1 MFFRIFNLMKNTV
14 FLILS
19 LFSTIALAA
28 QPAKKYLALSFD
40 DGPNTTTTM
49 QALDVMEKYGVPGSF
64 FVNGCNINAETIPV
78 MQRAKA
84 LGCDIENHSQNHR
97 HMLELTEA
105 EMRDEIE
112 RTSKLI
118 EDAVGVAPRFFR
130 PPYIEYNE
138 TMHNLT
144 DLCFIYGFDLSDW
157 NKNVTAE
164 QRIDAILNGVE
175 DGDIILLHDFKDN
188 DQTIETLKVVI
199 PELQRRGYI
208 FVTVAE
214 LFNIG
219 GGIPAPH
226 NGQLYSDAF

>member
-1 MFFRIFNLMKNTV
+1 MKNWIFIVLLVCPITV
-14 FLILS
+14 FS
-19 LFSTIALAA
+19 QSKT
-28 QPAKKYLALSFD
+28 KYLALSFD

-78 MQRAKA
+78 MRRAKA
-84 LGCDIENHSQNHR
+84 LGCDIENHSQNHM
-97 HMLELTEA
+97 HMLELPVS

-112 RTSKLI
+112 QTSKLI

-157 NKNVTAE
+157 NKEVTAE
-164 QRIDAILNGVE
+164 QRINTILTGVE

-199 PELQRRGYI
+199 PELQRRGYT

-214 LFNIG
+214 LFTIG

>member
-1 MFFRIFNLMKNTV
+1 MKKMT
-14 FLILS
+14 FLAVLS
-19 LFSTIALAA
+19 LYSIIAAG
-28 QPAKKYLALSFD
+28 QSEPATSPKYLALSFD

-78 MQRAKA
+78 MLRARS

-97 HMLELTEA
+97 HMLELTVA
-105 EMRDEIE
+105 EMHDEIE
-112 RTSKLI
+112 QTSKLI

-130 PPYIEYNE
+130 PPYIEHNE

-144 DLCFIYGFDLSDW
+144 DLCFIFGFNLDDW
-157 NKNVTAE
+157 NKEVTTE

-175 DGDIILLHDFKDN
+175 DGDIILLHDFQDN

-199 PELQRRGYI
+199 PELQRRGYT

-214 LFNIG
+214 LFAIS
-219 GGIPAPH
+219 GGIPEPH
-226 NGQLYSDAF
+226 NGQIYSDVF

>member
-1 MFFRIFNLMKNTV
+1 MMKKIA
-14 FLILS
+14 FLVVLS
-19 LFSTIALAA
+19 LYSMVAA
-28 QPAKKYLALSFD
+28 GQSEPAASLKYLALSFD

-64 FVNGCNINAETIPV
+64 FVNGCNINEETIPV
-78 MQRAKA
+78 MLRAKA

-97 HMLELTEA
+97 HMLELTVA

-130 PPYIEYNE
+130 PPYIEHNE

-144 DLCFIYGFDLSDW
+144 DLCFIFGFNLNDW
-157 NKNVTAE
+157 NKEVTTE

-175 DGDIILLHDFKDN
+175 DGDIILLHDFQDN

-199 PELQRRGYI
+199 PELQRRGYT

-214 LFNIG
+214 LFAMS

-226 NGQLYSDAF
+226 NGQIYSDAF

>member
-1 MFFRIFNLMKNTV
+1 M
-14 FLILS
+14 LIIVLS
-19 LFSTIALAA
+19 ACALTAA
-28 QPAKKYLALSFD
+28 SQPSQKYVALSFD

-78 MQRAKA
+78 MLRAKS

-97 HMLELTEA
+97 HMLDLTVA
-105 EMRDEIE
+105 EMREEIE
-112 RTSKLI
+112 QTSKLI
-118 EDAVGVAPRFFR
+118 EDAVGIAPRFFR

-144 DLCFIYGFDLSDW
+144 GLCFIFGLSVNDW
-157 NKNVTAE
+157 DKNVTTE
-164 QRIDAILNGVE
+164 QRVEGILTGVE

-188 DQTIETLKVVI
+188 DQTIETLKVII
-199 PELQRRGYI
+199 PELQRRGFK

-214 LFNIG
+214 LFAIG